1 MRITSAAVL
10 ALALGLPMTA
20 SLASAASIVGSWSGR
35 GTIRLTTGQVEPV
48 SCRVTYE
55 QGDEKGKTFVLKA
68 NCASTAGT
76 FVQSDRVVKRSSSS
90 YSGRLYSDQYAV
102 SGNVSIKIK
111 GSNQT
116 VRVSSPK
123 GTGSLKLK
131 RR

>member
-1 MRITSAAVL
+1 MRIISATVL
-10 ALALGLPMTA
+10 ALALGIPITA
-20 SLASAASIVGSWSGR
+20 SMASAASIVGSWSGR

-55 QGDEKGKTFVLKA
+55 KGDDKGKTFVLQA

-76 FVQSDRVVKRSSSS
+76 FVQTGRVVKRSSSS

-102 SGNVSIKIK
+102 SGNVSISLS
-111 GSNQT
+111 GTRQT

-123 GTGSLKLK
+123 GSGSLKLK